1 MNRLSLRLRS
11 VAAAT
16 LAILL
21 AVVVV
26 GAGVDALVSRHLHRS
41 LDHTLGERAAEVSQ
55 LAAAA
60 PAVLT
65 TPGAL
70 DAPLRGTQFSVEVVD
85 RHGRIVARSLGLG
98 GQVLPA
104 GQLLAAAIAR
114 GRSGYANLDGGG
126 EHLRAYTAPLAEVGG
141 PAAGGAVIVA
151 GSTRDLQET
160 VASLHAFVLLA
171 GLVAATLAALAV
183 AVLMRRALRPLGRLA
198 EAAVEVER
206 TGDPR
211 RRLPEPESRDEIGR
225 LATTLNEMLA
235 SLERAR
241 DAERRFL
248 ADASHELRTPLTALR
263 GNVAY
268 LARHGATPELVGEL
282 EENAERLARLAD
294 ELLVLS
300 REESAE
306 PPTEIVR
313 LDEVARAAAAEPGV
327 EAEAVEPVTVRGD
340 RAALERALANLLENA
355 RLYGPEGGR
364 IKVEAEQVNGVARLS
379 VSDQGP
385 GLSRDEQEDAFARFW
400 RGEHGKP
407 GSGLGLAIVSAT
419 AERHGGRAFASGARF
434 TIELPVLRDISGFG
448 ATTGENV
455 PTKGLS

>member
-1 MNRLSLRLRS
+1 MSRLSLRLRS

-26 GAGVDALVSRHLHRS
+26 GAGIDTLLSRHLHRS
-41 LDHTLGERAAEVSQ
+41 LDHTLRERAAEVSQ

-70 DAPLRGTQFSVEVVD
+70 DSPLGGTQLSVEVVD

-98 GQVLPA
+98 GRVLPA
-104 GQLLAAAIAR
+104 GPLLTAAIAH
-114 GRSGYANLDGGG
+114 GRSGYAGLDSGG

-151 GSTRDLQET
+151 ASTRDLHET
-160 VASLHAFVLLA
+160 LASLHAFVLLA

-198 EAAVEVER
+198 EAAAEVER

-211 RRLPEPESRDEIGR
+211 RRLPEPESRDEVGR
-225 LATTLNEMLA
+225 LAATLNEMLA

-241 DAERRFL
+241 VAERRFL

-282 EENAERLARLAD
+282 QASAEHLARLAD
-294 ELLVLS
+294 DLLVLS

-306 PPTEIVR
+306 PPTELVR
-313 LDEVARAAAAEPGV
+313 LDEVALAAAAEPGV
-327 EAEAVEPVTVRGD
+327 EADVAEEVTVKGD
-340 RAALERALANLLENA
+340 RAALERALTNLVQNA
-355 RLYGPEGGR
+355 RLYGPLGGT
-364 IKVEAEQVNGVARLS
+364 ITVGAEQVDGVARLS
-379 VSDQGP
+379 VSDEGR
-385 GLSRDEQEDAFARFW
+385 GLAHEEEEQAFARFW
-400 RGEHGKP
+400 RGGHGKP

-419 AERHGGRAFASGARF
+419 AERHGGRAFAAGARF
-434 TIELPVLRDISGFG
+434 TIELPALRDLSRSV
-448 ATTGENV
+448 ATTNRNAPE
-455 PTKGLS
+455 KGPS